1 MSNHSRSI
9 IRVRWSLSF
18 APRPNRNQSAL
29 EDPQAKPSQ
38 RRRRFAVNLRSIKH
52 QWCTN
57 QTIHRVFFS
66 LLHSRVFHAWLA
78 FFSLLLLRP
87 GKLFHRVK
95 LSDARSLFLC
105 RKHSPAPPESH
116 SRRWFIKRQ
125 SFSLEL
131 QPFHLSTFCAAKD
144 EVSAFF
150 SSMLAGSFADGGR
163 FFFQDSLSAVWV
175 RPNLGKGF

>member
-78 FFSLLLLRP
+78 LFFPAPPSSRQAFPPSQAFRCTEPFSLSKALPRP
-87 GKLFHRVK
+87 SRIPQQTMIHQKAKFFFRITTV
-95 LSDARSLFLC
+95 SSFDFLC
-105 RKHSPAPPESH
+105 RKGWSLGVFFLHVGGIL
-116 SRRWFIKRQ
+116 RRWWQI
-125 SFSLEL
+125 
-131 QPFHLSTFCAAKD
+131 
-144 EVSAFF
+144 FF
-150 SSMLAGSFADGGR
+150 PRLVKCCVG
-163 FFFQDSLSAVWV
+163 
-175 RPNLGKGF
+175 